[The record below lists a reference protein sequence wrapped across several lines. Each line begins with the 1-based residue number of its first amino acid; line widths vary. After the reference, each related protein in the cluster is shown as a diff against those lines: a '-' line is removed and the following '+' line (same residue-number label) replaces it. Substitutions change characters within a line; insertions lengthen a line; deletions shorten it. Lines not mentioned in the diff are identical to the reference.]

1 VDRCWDVVP
10 AGVRREH
17 WFIRSLM
24 ALPRAAVLMLASRT
38 GERMQLLLA
47 GDDWAEDHHDVEL
60 MDEAGRTLARARLPE
75 GAAGM
80 ARLHA
85 MIGEQLGED
94 AETAEVRI
102 GIETDRGLWVT
113 ALAAAGY
120 TVFGVNPL
128 QVSRYRER
136 HGVSGAKSD
145 AADAHTMADMVR
157 TDAHQLRAVAADS
170 PAAQAVKVV
179 ARAHK
184 TLIWERTRQ
193 VQRLRYQ
200 LRDYFPAAL
209 EAYPDLDAP
218 DALELLAR
226 APDPASAA
234 RLTTAQVAAALKRAR
249 RRDIAGKTAAI
260 RAALR
265 SPQLAQPPQV
275 TAACAAVVRSLT
287 AVITAV
293 SEQVKLLEGQVQA
306 HFSQHP
312 DAEII
317 ASQPGLGPILGARVL
332 AEFGDDPRR
341 YASAKARKNYAATS
355 PITRK
360 SGKRKTVLARYVHN
374 DRLRDALDGQAFTAL
389 KASPGARAYY
399 DQQRARGLGHRAA
412 LRQLA
417 NRLVGILHGC
427 LKTRTLYNEATA
439 WPQHASHEI
448 TTAA

>member
-1 VDRCWDVVP
+1 LLELLAAKVAR
-10 AGVRREH
+10 
-17 WFIRSLM
+17 
-24 ALPRAAVLMLASRT
+24 AVLRGPGRSNALR
-38 GERMQLLLA
+38 LP
-47 GDDWAEDHHDVEL
+47 DHHDVEL

-94 AETAEVRI
+94 AETAEVRV

-128 QVSRYRER
+128 QVARYRER

-275 TAACAAVVRSLT
+275 TAAGAALTRSLT

-293 SEQVKLLEGQVQA
+293 SEQVKVLEGQVQA

-332 AEFGDDPRR
+332 AEFGDDPPR

-355 PITRK
+355 PITRA
-360 SGKRKTVLARYVHN
+360 SGKKKTALARFVHN
-374 DRLRDALDGQAFTAL
+374 DRLIDALMAQAYAAL
-389 KASPGARAYY
+389 ATSPGARAYY
-399 DQQRARGLGHRAA
+399 P
-412 LRQLA
+412 
-417 NRLVGILHGC
+417 
-427 LKTRTLYNEATA
+427 K
-439 WPQHASHEI
+439 
-448 TTAA
+448 